1 MSNSWK
7 QTRDTKSIQKTL
19 NVGHQWVTPV
29 KEDLY
34 LSIITKSDRRATAS
48 RLSPDLYAAARNRNF
63 RVTAYR
69 RLPDKGSFI
78 ISPTACGLLTSE
90 HRRNRLNWGREYRH
104 WIRDLWGTVVFT
116 FESWL
121 SPILILTYIHLE
133 KTKDLI
139 SAFQRLENETTTER
153 YVWGSS
159 RATWWMGG
167 LTYLFLAM
175 TRWLLWGIGM
185 LSWYSVFAF

>member
-7 QTRDTKSIQKTL
+7 QIRDTKSVQKTL
-19 NVGHQWVTPV
+19 NVGHQWLTPV

-48 RLSPDLYAAARNRNF
+48 QLSPDLYAAARNRNF
-63 RVTAYR
+63 KVTAYR

-90 HRRNRLNWGREYRH
+90 HRRNRLNWGRDHRH
-104 WIRDLWGTVVFT
+104 WIRDLWGTVVFP

-121 SPILILTYIHLE
+121 SANTNPDIY
-133 KTKDLI
+133 
-139 SAFQRLENETTTER
+139 
-153 YVWGSS
+153 SS
-159 RATWWMGG
+159 RENQGCNTCLPTSRKWDYHWVVC
-167 LTYLFLAM
+167 L
-175 TRWLLWGIGM
+175 R
-185 LSWYSVFAF
+185 V